1 MLMTHALRLTV
12 LLLLIGVAPGL
23 AWPGL
28 VWGVSIG
35 QRDTFEDGT
44 TNSWIGTNI
53 GTDGPLGV
61 DDNFLRI
68 QGGASPILTINGT
81 QWTGNYLAAGIDG
94 IALDVKNLGTTDLSL
109 RLVFSDAGG
118 NVAFSTVP
126 FFLPVGRGWIPI
138 FLPATAGALTAGSGT
153 VTAALLNTTTLR
165 LEAAFTLGPDAALGI
180 DNITATP
187 EPASMVLLGS
197 GLLALYSL
205 KTWRGR
211 KPRA

>member
-12 LLLLIGVAPGL
+12 LLLLIGFAPGL
-23 AWPGL
+23 A
-28 VWGVSIG
+28 WGVSIG

-44 TNSWIGTNI
+44 TNNWTGTNI
-53 GTDGPLGV
+53 GTDGPGGV
-61 DDNFLRI
+61 NDNFLRI

-118 NVAFSTVP
+118 NVAFSTVS

-138 FLPATAGALTAGSGT
+138 VLPATAGALTAGSGT

-165 LEAAFTLGPDAALGI
+165 LEAAFASPDAALGI

-197 GLLALYSL
+197 GLLTLYSL

>member
-12 LLLLIGVAPGL
+12 LLLLIGFAPGL
-23 AWPGL
+23 A
-28 VWGVSIG
+28 WGVSIG

-44 TNSWIGTNI
+44 TNNWTGTNI
-53 GTDGPLGV
+53 GTDGPSGV
-61 DDNFLRI
+61 NDNFLRI

-118 NVAFSTVP
+118 NVAFSTVS

-138 FLPATAGALTAGSGT
+138 VLPATAGALTAGSGT

-165 LEAAFTLGPDAALGI
+165 LEAAFASPDAALGI

-197 GLLALYSL
+197 GLLTLYSL